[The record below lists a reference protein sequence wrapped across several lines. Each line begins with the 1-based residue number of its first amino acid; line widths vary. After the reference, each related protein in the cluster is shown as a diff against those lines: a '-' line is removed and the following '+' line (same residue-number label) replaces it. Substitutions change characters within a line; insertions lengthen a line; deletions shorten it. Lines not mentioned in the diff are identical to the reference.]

1 MAKAP
6 QTDDETPKKKRRGA
20 SVMAWILM
28 AMLIG
33 GLGGFGVT
41 NFGGGASSI
50 GAVGAQKI
58 SAEDYARA
66 LRTQM
71 SAMSQQMGQPLT
83 FQMAQAFG
91 LDKQVLQSVIDN
103 AALDNEAARIG
114 LSVGDKSILVKIN
127 EINAF
132 KGVDGKIDPVIYD
145 QVLKQN
151 NLTKAAFE
159 AGIRADTARQLLQTS
174 VGSGL
179 TTPATLIDTVAAW
192 AGEQRGFSLLV
203 LREKSLPTPLAEPD
217 AAALQAYYTTHIA
230 DYTRPEAKRISY
242 AALLPDDIAA
252 DMPVDDAKLQ
262 QIYQSRLSEFVIP
275 EKRLVERLGFATEAD
290 AAAAKARIDAGT
302 SFETL
307 VQERKLTLAD
317 VDLGDV
323 SQSQLGDA
331 GAAVF
336 AMTEPGVVG
345 PLNSTVGPALFRMN
359 AILAKQETTFEQAKP
374 DLAKELQTEAAVKA
388 IADKVNAIDDA
399 LAGGASL
406 ADLAKEQGLS
416 LSSTDYAAG
425 AEDNDPITADKA
437 FVDAAAKLAE
447 GDYPQ
452 AILLSSGGVIALQL
466 DSILPPAPR
475 AFDSVKDQVTTAAR
489 AEALAAA
496 LSAEADRI
504 KTAVEA
510 GSSLGSFGIVSR
522 SAAVDRQTRL
532 PQTPNAVVAAAFEM
546 QPNDLRVIQ
555 DQAYIAVLQLNSITA
570 APSDSEALA
579 AIRAAI
585 DSNGARSIS
594 DDVLQLYTRALTAEA
609 GISLDQSMINAVNAQ
624 ITN

>member
-114 LSVGDKSILVKIN
+114 LSVGDKSILVKLN

-217 AAALQAYYTTHIA
+217 AAALQAYYSTHIA

-399 LAGGASL
+399 MAGGASL

>member
-71 SAMSQQMGQPLT
+71 SAMSQQMGQPVT

-114 LSVGDKSILVKIN
+114 LSVGDKSILVKLN

-203 LREKSLPTPLAEPD
+203 LREKSLPMPLAEPD

-437 FVDAAAKLAE
+437 FIDAAAKLAE

>member
-71 SAMSQQMGQPLT
+71 SAMSQQMGQPVT

-114 LSVGDKSILVKIN
+114 LSVGDKSILVKLN

-203 LREKSLPTPLAEPD
+203 LREKSLPMPLAEPD
-217 AAALQAYYTTHIA
+217 AAALQAYYTAHIA

-307 VQERKLTLAD
+307 VQERKLKLAD

-437 FVDAAAKLAE
+437 FIDAAAKLAE

>member
-71 SAMSQQMGQPLT
+71 SAMSQQMGQPVT

-114 LSVGDKSILVKIN
+114 LSVGDKSILVKLN

-203 LREKSLPTPLAEPD
+203 LREKSLPMPLAEPD

-307 VQERKLTLAD
+307 VQERKLKLAD

-437 FVDAAAKLAE
+437 FIDAAAKLAE

>member
-6 QTDDETPKKKRRGA
+6 QTDDETPKKKRRGG

-114 LSVGDKSILVKIN
+114 LSVGDKSILVKLN

-132 KGVDGKIDPVIYD
+132 KGVYGKIDPVIYD

-192 AGEQRGFSLLV
+192 AGEQRGFSLMV

-262 QIYQSRLSEFVIP
+262 QIYQSRLPEFVIP

-437 FVDAAAKLAE
+437 FIDAAAKLAE

-475 AFDSVKDQVTTAAR
+475 AFDSVKDQVNTAAR